1 VTQQDI
7 LDWAR
12 EIADYLQKHPVS
24 TRTLEERIWGL
35 VGVRFNQEE
44 LDRLIEHVE
53 QKLSR

>member
-1 VTQQDI
+1 MTQQDI